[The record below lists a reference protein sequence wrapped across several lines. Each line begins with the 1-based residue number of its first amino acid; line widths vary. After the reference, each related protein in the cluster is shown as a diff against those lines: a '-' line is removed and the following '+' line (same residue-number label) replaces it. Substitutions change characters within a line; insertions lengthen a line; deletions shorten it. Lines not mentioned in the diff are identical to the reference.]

1 MSVPGSES
9 DSKSGM
15 DKINESM
22 AKIGTMLGVQP
33 SNSNLGGVSTKG
45 NATNSVMDKQE
56 PLINKSEDDDIQ
68 LQAVDSAAEDR
79 VVGPPVGFV
88 KASGND
94 TVQSLGTGITTR
106 PTKPGKTK
114 TAVGGLVANIA
125 AQVDNTM
132 NVFNKSVKKV
142 GKQLDID
149 KTCGDA
155 ERGSVNADGT
165 TVTEYVSIDKPSRFN
180 STPKWVYLC
189 AAIGVAILLSLII
202 SAAVPGTKMNSWFQ
216 DVNDDMQAQKDGN
229 LTVAFI
235 GNSYLFVNDVP
246 RVMESIS
253 KGRIRQQSVINTAAG
268 LGSILKQG
276 NGMYDLWGESPN
288 ALDYWRTFDFKAL
301 MESVDVEIDDD
312 YELRDFGYCT
322 VPQLLDGFDNYLSY
336 KNQNGVYFDVGTNPC
351 FEDEYYMM
359 IMQEKSYSDP
369 VYFDYVV
376 LNDQTRRMVD
386 EDGREDSLDAL
397 VQAYAA
403 LIKTSRAVPI
413 LVDTHAFGNNFEE
426 FQNNGYYDEDYS
438 DAEDVQ
444 NWEDYTGEDGVED
457 YAEYYANAAYA
468 NSNGS
473 SYVVEGAQYAEEIPM
488 FTAAIYEG
496 VYQYRDALAQNLP
509 ENQAPKIAKV
519 GLAYLAIYEDNLNM
533 YAKLFAEDGIHSS
546 QHGTYLFACI
556 LYCTMYGH
564 LPMSVHDDFDVRA
577 VFFRSRALFGNNT
590 QPPSHSDAQYLRS
603 WARRIQVEGYVPKS
617 MIFPDEDEQVYE
629 YNVTEDMENEEE
641 NYYYQNNNQ

>member
-1 MSVPGSES
+1 MTVAGSES

-33 SNSNLGGVSTKG
+33 SSSNLGGVSDKG
-45 NATNSVMDKQE
+45 DATNSVADKNE
-56 PLINKSEDDDIQ
+56 PLIKPSETDDDAQ
-68 LQAVDSAAEDR
+68 LQGVNSAEGR

-88 KASGND
+88 KSGGD
-94 TVQSLGTGITTR
+94 TVQSLGTGVTTR

-114 TAVGGLVANIA
+114 TAVGGMVANFA
-125 AQVDNTM
+125 ATVDNTM
-132 NVFNKSVKKV
+132 NVVNKSMRKV
-142 GKQLDID
+142 GKQLDMD

-165 TVTEYVSIDKPSRFN
+165 TVTEYVSIDKPGKFG

-189 AAIGVAILLSLII
+189 AAIGAAILLSLII

-216 DVNDDMQAQKDGN
+216 DVNDDMMAQKDGN

-301 MESVDVEIDDD
+301 MESVDIEIDDD

-369 VYFDYVV
+369 IYFDYVV
-376 LNDQTRRMVD
+376 LNDQTRRMAD

-413 LVDTHAFGNNFEE
+413 LVDTHAFGNSFEE
-426 FQNNGYYDEDYS
+426 FQNNGYYNEDYS

-444 NWEDYTGEDGVED
+444 NWEDYSGEGGVQD
-457 YAEYYANAAYA
+457 YAEYYADAAYA

-473 SYVVEGAQYAEEIPM
+473 YALNGAQYQEEIPM

-509 ENQAPKIAKV
+509 EKQAPRIAKI

-533 YAKLFAEDGIHSS
+533 YAKLFAEDGIHAS

-590 QPPSHSDAQYLRS
+590 MPPSHSEAQYLRS

-617 MIFPDEDEQVYE
+617 MIFPEEADAGQYE
-629 YNVTEDMENEEE
+629 WNATKDGEE
-641 NYYYQNNNQ
+641 NYFYQNNNQ